1 MATELSP
8 PIEISPSE
16 FSEDLQK
23 SITSTGEIFKSE
35 VEKKDP
41 KDLSLSE
48 LEKIGK
54 ESAETAVNNKLK
66 FRNV

>member
-23 SITSTGEIFKSE
+23 SITSTKEIFKSE
-35 VEKKDP
+35 IEKK
-41 KDLSLSE
+41 
-48 LEKIGK
+48 I
-54 ESAETAVNNKLK
+54 
-66 FRNV
+66 